1 MVRFDEIENLNDE
14 QFLRTV
20 GLSRE
25 CFVILVEKI
34 SIQLDKEKKENP
46 IKKRG
51 IKGLFLLE
59 DKVLVTL
66 YYLRHYPTL
75 ESLSGIFQ
83 ISRSYVHRIY
93 QKYST
98 MMVKI
103 FNVDGAKSLTSET
116 LETVLID
123 VTEQEIERPKKGQK
137 EYYSGKKKSI
147 P

>member
-1 MVRFDEIENLNDE
+1 
-14 QFLRTV
+14 
-20 GLSRE
+20 
-25 CFVILVEKI
+25 
-34 SIQLDKEKKENP
+34 
-46 IKKRG
+46 
-51 IKGLFLLE
+51 
-59 DKVLVTL
+59 
-66 YYLRHYPTL
+66 
-75 ESLSGIFQ
+75 
-83 ISRSYVHRIY
+83 
-93 QKYST
+93 